1 MVHLERLGF
10 SPIHNERFCSEI
22 KLTTNKMKPT
32 LQGFL
37 IDDLKKVEHHVNEI
51 IENIYA
57 RGQKEDFAEDI
68 EQIDEFFSYWNQHA
82 QFEKETELKNQ

>member
-1 MVHLERLGF
+1 MR
-10 SPIHNERFCSEI
+10 
-22 KLTTNKMKPT
+22 PT

-57 RGQKEDFAEDI
+57 RGQQKTFAKDI
-68 EQIDEFFSYWNQHA
+68 EQIEMFISYWKQHA

>member
-1 MVHLERLGF
+1 M
-10 SPIHNERFCSEI
+10 EI
-22 KLTTNKMKPT
+22 TYKMRPK

-57 RGQKEDFAEDI
+57 RGQQETFAKDI
-68 EQIDEFFSYWNQHA
+68 EQIEMFFSYWKQHA

>member
-1 MVHLERLGF
+1 
-10 SPIHNERFCSEI
+10 
-22 KLTTNKMKPT
+22 MKVR

-57 RGQKEDFAEDI
+57 QGQQETFAEDI
-68 EQIDEFFSYWNQHA
+68 EQIEMFFSYWRQHA
-82 QFEKETELKNQ
+82 HLFEKETELKNQ

>member
-51 IENIYA
+51 IENIY
-57 RGQKEDFAEDI
+57 
-68 EQIDEFFSYWNQHA
+68 
-82 QFEKETELKNQ
+82 EKSL

>member
-1 MVHLERLGF
+1 MDA
-10 SPIHNERFCSEI
+10 N
-22 KLTTNKMKPT
+22 

-57 RGQKEDFAEDI
+57 SGQKENFKKDI
-68 EQIDEFFSYWNQHA
+68 EEIEMFFSYWRHHSQVK
-82 QFEKETELKNQ
+82 KETKQI

>member
-1 MVHLERLGF
+1 
-10 SPIHNERFCSEI
+10 
-22 KLTTNKMKPT
+22 MKAR

-51 IENIYA
+51 KENIYA
-57 RGQKEDFAEDI
+57 RGQQETFAEDI
-68 EQIDEFFSYWNQHA
+68 EQIEMFFSYWKQHA

>member
-1 MVHLERLGF
+1 
-10 SPIHNERFCSEI
+10 
-22 KLTTNKMKPT
+22 MKVT

-57 RGQKEDFAEDI
+57 QGQQETFAEDI
-68 EQIDEFFSYWNQHA
+68 EQIEMFFSYWRQHA
-82 QFEKETELKNQ
+82 HLFEKETELKNQ

>member
-1 MVHLERLGF
+1 
-10 SPIHNERFCSEI
+10 
-22 KLTTNKMKPT
+22 MKPT

-57 RGQKEDFAEDI
+57 RGQQETFAEDI
-68 EQIDEFFSYWNQHA
+68 EQIEMFFCQLLWDILFFHQNPKPQLDTYLLAHNANQ
-82 QFEKETELKNQ
+82 NQNSL

>member
-1 MVHLERLGF
+1 
-10 SPIHNERFCSEI
+10 
-22 KLTTNKMKPT
+22 MKTT

-37 IDDLKKVEHHVNEI
+37 IDDLKKVEHHINEI

-57 RGQKEDFAEDI
+57 QGQQETFAEDI
-68 EQIDEFFSYWNQHA
+68 EQIEMFFSYWKQHA

>member
-1 MVHLERLGF
+1 
-10 SPIHNERFCSEI
+10 
-22 KLTTNKMKPT
+22 MKPT

>member
-1 MVHLERLGF
+1 MR
-10 SPIHNERFCSEI
+10 P
-22 KLTTNKMKPT
+22 K

-57 RGQKEDFAEDI
+57 RGQQKTFAKDI
-68 EQIDEFFSYWNQHA
+68 EQIEMFFSYWKQHA

>member
-1 MVHLERLGF
+1 
-10 SPIHNERFCSEI
+10 
-22 KLTTNKMKPT
+22 MKTT

-57 RGQKEDFAEDI
+57 QGQQETFAEDI
-68 EQIDEFFSYWNQHA
+68 EQIEMFFSYRRQHA

>member
-1 MVHLERLGF
+1 
-10 SPIHNERFCSEI
+10 
-22 KLTTNKMKPT
+22 MKTT

-37 IDDLKKVEHHVNEI
+37 IDDLNKVEHHINEI

-57 RGQKEDFAEDI
+57 RGQQETFAEDI
-68 EQIDEFFSYWNQHA
+68 EQIEMFFSYWKQHA

>member
-1 MVHLERLGF
+1 MR
-10 SPIHNERFCSEI
+10 P
-22 KLTTNKMKPT
+22 K

-37 IDDLKKVEHHVNEI
+37 IDDLKKVEHHVNEF

-57 RGQKEDFAEDI
+57 RGQQKTFAKDI
-68 EQIDEFFSYWNQHA
+68 EQIEMFFSYWKQHA

>member
-1 MVHLERLGF
+1 
-10 SPIHNERFCSEI
+10 
-22 KLTTNKMKPT
+22 MKAR

-37 IDDLKKVEHHVNEI
+37 IDDLKKVEHHVKEI

-57 RGQKEDFAEDI
+57 RGQQETFAEDI
-68 EQIDEFFSYWNQHA
+68 EQIEMFFSYWKQHA